1 VYDGVK
7 IVEFTGWILDKHTVT
22 NSETGKK
29 EPDMHTAYRIIEDAA
44 KAGKL
49 SLKIKKDGQDVE
61 YKITA
66 IEKIEHPES
75 IIKNSF
81 SGVSGGLVVRVTAF
95 CFSERGFDP
104 RFGGVRSFVTILHR
118 NRPTTLAG
126 TALGLFVVGLI
137 IGVMGYY
144 VFLRKRNPPA
154 DYTVHL
160 TTMKG

>member
-1 VYDGVK
+1 
-7 IVEFTGWILDKHTVT
+7 
-22 NSETGKK
+22 
-29 EPDMHTAYRIIEDAA
+29 MHTAYRIIEDAA

-81 SGVSGGLVVRVTAF
+81 SGA
-95 CFSERGFDP
+95 
-104 RFGGVRSFVTILHR
+104 
-118 NRPTTLAG
+118 TLAG

>member
-1 VYDGVK
+1 MRLSPYQYMSIHPIQLETRLVRPGNLFPVINSLMAELAGCIK
-7 IVEFTGWILDKHTVT
+7 T
-22 NSETGKK
+22 NPTI
-29 EPDMHTAYRIIEDAA
+29 DAYGECFRWRYLAIFRFFGE
-44 KAGKL
+44 KCF
-49 SLKIKKDGQDVE
+49 DVE

-81 SGVSGGLVVRVTAF
+81 SGA
-95 CFSERGFDP
+95 
-104 RFGGVRSFVTILHR
+104 
-118 NRPTTLAG
+118 TLAG